1 MIWCLRALA
10 ALVGDPRSQ
19 DCNYSFQR
27 SYVLCG
33 QGALVVYL
41 HTFRQSTNKLQI
53 KIECE
58 KNKRSLFWNICTLA
72 VVNALAVCLMFLRL
86 ISDFFFLLTKAF
98 KFPIRLSSLNGSNS

>member
-19 DCNYSFQR
+19 HYNSSFRR

-33 QGALVVYL
+33 QGTLMVYL

-58 KNKRSLFWNICTLA
+58 RNKRSIFWNISTLA
-72 VVNALAVCLMFLRL
+72 VVNALAVCLVFLRF
-86 ISDFFFLLTKAF
+86 IGDFF
-98 KFPIRLSSLNGSNS
+98 